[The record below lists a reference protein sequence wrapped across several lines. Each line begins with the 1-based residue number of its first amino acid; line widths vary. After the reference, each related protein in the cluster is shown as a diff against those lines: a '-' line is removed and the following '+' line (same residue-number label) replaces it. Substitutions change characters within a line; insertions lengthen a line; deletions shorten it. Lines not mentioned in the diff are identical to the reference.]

1 MEFGLTKIYLPM
13 RLIRSGD
20 STLDP
25 SVSASAEL
33 CWNPRT
39 CRATGSVGK
48 IGDRRSRADQVSL
61 IGCHRS
67 GGPER
72 YRSHR
77 HQRPDKRLREI
88 LGRHSVL
95 AKMAAVRDT
104 PVWTATTVH
113 TANPE
118 KRRSDLLL

>member
-39 CRATGSVGK
+39 CRATGSVET
-48 IGDRRSRADQVSL
+48 IDDRRSRADQVSL

-67 GGPER
+67 GGPKR

-77 HQRPDKRLREI
+77 HQRPDKRWREI
-88 LGRHSVL
+88 LGWHRAL
-95 AKMAAVRDT
+95 AEDIKARNTAA
-104 PVWTATTVH
+104 WTVGDDRPH
-113 TANPE
+113 
-118 KRRSDLLL
+118 RSA